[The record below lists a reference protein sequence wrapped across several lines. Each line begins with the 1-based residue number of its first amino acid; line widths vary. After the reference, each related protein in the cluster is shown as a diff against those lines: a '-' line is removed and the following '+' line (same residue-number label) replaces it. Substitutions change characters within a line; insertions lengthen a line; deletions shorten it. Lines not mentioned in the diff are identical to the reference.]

1 MPEEIAP
8 NVLSWASELDEL
20 TRAQAAVTA
29 RLPILAGHLALMPD
43 AHLGKGATI
52 GSVIPT
58 ESAVIPSA
66 VGVDIGCGMAAR
78 RLDLTQEGLPDGLDA
93 WISAMEATVPAGL
106 GRWHGEP
113 SARSPRVVRGAP
125 SPAEHSTTQERAV
138 AQLGTLGS
146 GNHFIELATDEDD
159 RVWILLHSGS
169 RGGGNKL
176 ATMHTKTARKLH
188 EGLGTRL
195 EDPELAWLQ
204 EGTPEFDAYIRDLR
218 WSQAYARENRR
229 LMLDSTHEALEAVLG
244 REVATADE
252 VNCHHNFTER
262 EEHGGRDVWVTRK
275 GAIRARVGDRGLIPG
290 AMGQRSYVVRGLG
303 NPASYESCAHGA
315 GRRMSRRQAR
325 KQLSIE
331 SFAEVMGVS
340 AWQHA
345 SARGVARRA
354 SLRLQADRRRHARP
368 GRPRRDRARAPRHRQ
383 LQGRGGRRRK
393 PLAGEGAG
401 QLRQALEVVARQE
414 HVDGRQ
420 RGRHPARQRLVPR

>member
-8 NVLSWASELDEL
+8 NVLSWASELDDL
-20 TRAQAAVTA
+20 TRDQAAKTA

-78 RLDLTQEGLPDGLDA
+78 QLDLTHDGLPDSLEP
-93 WISAMEATVPAGL
+93 WISEMAATVPAGL

-113 SARSPRVVRGAP
+113 SDAALEWF
-125 SPAEHSTTQERAV
+125 AEHPPPPTLDDERRAA

-146 GNHFIELATDEDD
+146 GNHFIELATDEDS
-159 RVWILLHSGS
+159 RIWILLHSGS
-169 RGGGNKL
+169 RGAGNKL

-188 EGLGTRL
+188 DGLGTRL

-218 WSQAYARENRR
+218 WSQAFARENRR
-229 LMLDSTHEALEAVLG
+229 LMLASTHRALETVLG
-244 REVATADE
+244 RDVATADE

-290 AMGQRSYVVRGLG
+290 AMGQRSYVIRGLG
-303 NPASYESCAHGA
+303 NDASYESCAHGA

-325 KQLSIE
+325 KQLTIE
-331 SFAEVMGVS
+331 SFSEAMGLA

-345 SARGVARRA
+345 SAQALLDEHPEAYKPIDVVMRD
-354 SLRLQADRRRHARP
+354 QAD
-368 GRPRRDRARAPRHRQ
+368 
-383 LQGRGGRRRK
+383 LV
-393 PLAGEGAG
+393 EI
-401 QLRQALEVVARQE
+401 E
-414 HVDGRQ
+414 HELHGIANYKGVEER
-420 RGRHPARQRLVPR
+420 

>member
-1 MPEEIAP
+1 MPEAIAP
-8 NVLSWASELDEL
+8 NVLSWASELDDL
-20 TRAQAAVTA
+20 TRSQAERTA
-29 RLPILAGHLALMPD
+29 RLPILTGHVALMPD

-78 RLDLTQEGLPDGLDA
+78 RIALTQDDLPDGLDP
-93 WISAMEATVPAGL
+93 WISAMETAVPAGL
-106 GRWHGEP
+106 GRWHREP
-113 SARSPRVVRGAP
+113 SGPARAWFTEHPPPPTLENP
-125 SPAEHSTTQERAV
+125 SRAA

-146 GNHFIELATDEDD
+146 GNHFIELAADEDD
-159 RVWILLHSGS
+159 RLWILLHSGS

-176 ATMHTKTARKLH
+176 ATMHSKVARRLH
-188 EGLGTRL
+188 EDLGSRL

-204 EGTPEFDAYIRDLR
+204 EGTPAFDAYLRDLR

-229 LMLDSTHEALEAVLG
+229 LMLESTHQALEGVLG
-244 REVATADE
+244 RQIATADE

-262 EEHGGRDVWVTRK
+262 ERHAGRAVWVTRK

-290 AMGQRSYVVRGLG
+290 AMGQRSFVVRGLG

-315 GRRMSRRQAR
+315 GRRLSRRQAR

-331 SFAEVMGVS
+331 SFAEAMGVA

-345 SARGVARRA
+345 SARALLDEHPSAYKPIEEVMRD
-354 SLRLQADRRRHARP
+354 QAD
-368 GRPRRDRARAPRHRQ
+368 
-383 LQGRGGRRRK
+383 LV
-393 PLAGEGAG
+393 EI
-401 QLRQALEVVARQE
+401 E
-414 HVDGRQ
+414 HELNGIANYKGVE
-420 RGRHPARQRLVPR
+420 

>member
-20 TRAQAAVTA
+20 TRAQAETTA

-78 RLDLTQEGLPDGLDA
+78 RLDVTQGSLPHGLGA
-93 WISAMEATVPAGL
+93 WISTMEATVPAGL
-106 GRWHGEP
+106 GHWHGEP
-113 SARSPRVVRGAP
+113 SEAALEWMASHPP
-125 SPAEHSTTQERAV
+125 PPTLEHPDRAA

-146 GNHFIELATDEDD
+146 GNHFIELAADEDS

-169 RGGGNKL
+169 RGGGKKL

-204 EGTPEFDAYIRDLR
+204 EGTPKFDAYIRDLR
-218 WSQAYARENRR
+218 WSQAYARANRR
-229 LMLDSTHEALEAVLG
+229 LMLESTHRALESVLR

-262 EEHGGRDVWVTRK
+262 ERHAGREVWVTRK

-303 NPASYESCAHGA
+303 NAAAYESCAHGA

-331 SFAEVMGVS
+331 SFPEAMGLA

-345 SARGVARRA
+345 SAKALLDEHPSAYKPIDVVMRD
-354 SLRLQADRRRHARP
+354 QADLVEIEHELHGIANYK
-368 GRPRRDRARAPRHRQ
+368 GV
-383 LQGRGGRRRK
+383 
-393 PLAGEGAG
+393 EG
-401 QLRQALEVVARQE
+401 
-414 HVDGRQ
+414 
-420 RGRHPARQRLVPR
+420 

>member
-20 TRAQAAVTA
+20 TRAQAETTA

-58 ESAVIPSA
+58 ASAVIPSA

-78 RLDLTQEGLPDGLDA
+78 RIDLTEDGLPESLDG

-106 GRWHGEP
+106 GHWYAEP
-113 SARSPRVVRGAP
+113 SDAALAWFASNPP
-125 SPAEHSTTQERAV
+125 PPTLEQPERAV

-146 GNHFIELATDEDD
+146 GNHFIELATDED
-159 RVWILLHSGS
+159 RRIWILLHSGS

-176 ATMHTKTARKLH
+176 ATMHTETARTLH

-218 WSQAYARENRR
+218 WSQAFARENRR
-229 LMLDSTHEALEAVLG
+229 LMLGSTHHALETVLG
-244 REVATADE
+244 RAVATADE

-262 EEHGGRDVWVTRK
+262 EEHGGREVWVTRK

-290 AMGQRSYVVRGLG
+290 AMGQRSYVIRGLG
-303 NPASYESCAHGA
+303 NEDSYSSCAHGA

-325 KQLSIE
+325 KQLTLE
-331 SFAEVMGVS
+331 SFAEVMGAA

-345 SARGVARRA
+345 SAQALLDEHPSAYKPIDVVMRDQADLVEIEHELRGVANYKGVETR
-354 SLRLQADRRRHARP
+354 
-368 GRPRRDRARAPRHRQ
+368 
-383 LQGRGGRRRK
+383 
-393 PLAGEGAG
+393 
-401 QLRQALEVVARQE
+401 
-414 HVDGRQ
+414 
-420 RGRHPARQRLVPR
+420 

>member
-1 MPEEIAP
+1 MVPDEIAP
-8 NVLSWASELDEL
+8 NVLSWASELDDL
-20 TRAQAAVTA
+20 TREQAAKTA

-78 RLDLTQEGLPDGLDA
+78 RLDLTQEDLPDTLEP
-93 WISAMEATVPAGL
+93 WVTEMERSVPAGL

-113 SARSPRVVRGAP
+113 SDGALAWFAANPPPPTLRDPRK
-125 SPAEHSTTQERAV
+125 SS

-146 GNHFIELATDEDD
+146 GNHFIELADDEDG
-159 RVWILLHSGS
+159 RIWILLHSGS
-169 RGGGNKL
+169 RGGGNEL
-176 ATMHTKTARKLH
+176 ATLHTKTARKLH

-204 EGTPEFDAYIRDLR
+204 EGTPAFDAYLRDLR
-218 WSQAYARENRR
+218 WSQAFARENRR
-229 LMLDSTHEALEAVLG
+229 LLLSSTHRALETVLG

-262 EEHGGRDVWVTRK
+262 ERHGDREVWVTRK

-303 NPASYESCAHGA
+303 NELAYASCAHGA

-325 KQLSIE
+325 KQLSLE
-331 SFAEVMGVS
+331 SFTEAMGLAV
-340 AWQHA
+340 WQHA
-345 SARGVARRA
+345 SAKELLDEHPSAYKPIDVVMRD
-354 SLRLQADRRRHARP
+354 QADLVEIEHELHGIANYK
-368 GRPRRDRARAPRHRQ
+368 GVERAPR
-383 LQGRGGRRRK
+383 
-393 PLAGEGAG
+393 
-401 QLRQALEVVARQE
+401 
-414 HVDGRQ
+414 
-420 RGRHPARQRLVPR
+420 

>member
-20 TRAQAAVTA
+20 TRAQAAETA
-29 RLPILAGHLALMPD
+29 KLPILAGHLALMPD

-78 RLDLTQEGLPDGLDA
+78 RLDLTQDGLPDGLEA
-93 WISAMEATVPAGL
+93 WVTQMEATVPAGL
-106 GRWHGEP
+106 GRWHGNASGEALEWFAANP
-113 SARSPRVVRGAP
+113 PPPTLDDPG
-125 SPAEHSTTQERAV
+125 RAA

-146 GNHFIELATDEDD
+146 GNHFIELATDEDS
-159 RVWILLHSGS
+159 RIWILLHSGS

-176 ATMHTKTARKLH
+176 ASLHTKTARRLH

-195 EDPELAWLQ
+195 QDPELAWLQ
-204 EGTPEFDAYIRDLR
+204 EGTKAFDAYIRDLR
-218 WSQAYARENRR
+218 WSQAFAAENRR
-229 LMLDSTHEALEAVLG
+229 LMLATTHRAVQAVLG

-262 EEHGGRDVWVTRK
+262 EEHGGRTLWVTRK

-290 AMGQRSYVVRGLG
+290 AMGQRSYVIRGLG
-303 NPASYESCAHGA
+303 NEASYASCSHGA

-325 KQLSIE
+325 KRLTLE
-331 SFAEVMGVS
+331 SFNEAMGV
-340 AWQHA
+340 AVWQHA
-345 SARGVARRA
+345 SARELLDEHPEAYKPIDVVMRD
-354 SLRLQADRRRHARP
+354 QADLVEIEHELHGIANYKGVERV
-368 GRPRRDRARAPRHRQ
+368 
-383 LQGRGGRRRK
+383 GGR
-393 PLAGEGAG
+393 
-401 QLRQALEVVARQE
+401 
-414 HVDGRQ
+414 
-420 RGRHPARQRLVPR
+420 

>member
-1 MPEEIAP
+1 MPTEIAP

-20 TRAQAAVTA
+20 TRAQAETTA

-78 RLDLTQEGLPDGLDA
+78 RIELTEDDLPDGLDA
-93 WISAMEATVPAGL
+93 WISAMDATVPAGL

-113 SARSPRVVRGAP
+113 SDPARTWF
-125 SPAEHSTTQERAV
+125 AENQPPPTLDDAERAA

-146 GNHFIELATDEDD
+146 GNHFIELAADEAN

-195 EDPELAWLQ
+195 DDPELAWLQ
-204 EGTPEFDAYIRDLR
+204 EGTPEFDGYIRDLR

-229 LMLDSTHEALEAVLG
+229 LMLASTHRALESVLR

-262 EEHGGRDVWVTRK
+262 ERHVGREVWVTRK

-325 KQLSIE
+325 KQLTIE
-331 SFAEVMGVS
+331 SFTEAMGLA

-345 SARGVARRA
+345 SAAALLDEHPSAYKPIDVVMRD
-354 SLRLQADRRRHARP
+354 QADLVEIEHELHAIANYK
-368 GRPRRDRARAPRHRQ
+368 G
-383 LQGRGGRRRK
+383 
-393 PLAGEGAG
+393 
-401 QLRQALEVVARQE
+401 VE
-414 HVDGRQ
+414 H
-420 RGRHPARQRLVPR
+420 

>member
-1 MPEEIAP
+1 MTSESRIPEEIAP

-20 TRAQAAVTA
+20 TRAQAEVTA

-78 RLDLTQEGLPDGLDA
+78 RLDLTQEDLPDGLDA
-93 WISAMEATVPAGL
+93 WISTMEAAVPAGL

-113 SARSPRVVRGAP
+113 SAAALEWF
-125 SPAEHSTTQERAV
+125 AENPPPPTLDDPGRAV
-138 AQLGTLGS
+138 VQLGTLGS
-146 GNHFIELATDEDD
+146 GNHFIELAMDEED

-204 EGTPEFDAYIRDLR
+204 EGTPEFDAYLRDLR
-218 WSQAYARENRR
+218 WSQAFARENRR
-229 LMLDSTHEALEAVLG
+229 LMLSSTHEALESVLG
-244 REVATADE
+244 REIATADE

-262 EEHGGRDVWVTRK
+262 EEHSGREVWVTRK

-290 AMGQRSYVVRGLG
+290 AMGQCSYVIRGLG
-303 NPASYESCAHGA
+303 NEASYTSCAHGA

-325 KQLSIE
+325 KQLTLE

-345 SARGVARRA
+345 SANELLDEHPSAYKPIDVVMRDQSDLVEIEHELHGIANYKGVEAIRG
-354 SLRLQADRRRHARP
+354 SRRR
-368 GRPRRDRARAPRHRQ
+368 Q
-383 LQGRGGRRRK
+383 
-393 PLAGEGAG
+393 
-401 QLRQALEVVARQE
+401 
-414 HVDGRQ
+414 
-420 RGRHPARQRLVPR
+420 

>member
-20 TRAQAAVTA
+20 TRAQAEVTA

-78 RLDLTQEGLPDGLDA
+78 QLDLKEDELPEGLSA

-113 SARSPRVVRGAP
+113 SDAARAWFVEHPAP
-125 SPAEHSTTQERAV
+125 PTLDKPGRAA

-146 GNHFIELATDEDD
+146 GNHFIELATDEDGT
-159 RVWILLHSGS
+159 VWILLHSGS

-176 ATMHTKTARKLH
+176 ATMYTKTAGKLH

-204 EGTPEFDAYIRDLR
+204 EGTPQFDAYIRDLR

-229 LMLDSTHEALEAVLG
+229 LMLESTHHALERVLG
-244 REVATADE
+244 REVSTADE

-262 EEHGGRDVWVTRK
+262 ERHAGREVWVTRK
-275 GAIRARVGDRGLIPG
+275 GAIRARIGDRGLIPG
-290 AMGQRSYVVRGLG
+290 AMGQRSYVIRGMG
-303 NPASYESCAHGA
+303 NEASYESCAHGA

-331 SFAEVMGVS
+331 SFAEAMGIS
-340 AWQHA
+340 AWQHT
-345 SARGVARRA
+345 SAQALLDEHPSAYKPIDVVMRD
-354 SLRLQADRRRHARP
+354 QAD
-368 GRPRRDRARAPRHRQ
+368 
-383 LQGRGGRRRK
+383 LV
-393 PLAGEGAG
+393 EI
-401 QLRQALEVVARQE
+401 E
-414 HVDGRQ
+414 HELHGIANYKGVE
-420 RGRHPARQRLVPR
+420 

>member
-1 MPEEIAP
+1 MPDEIAP

-20 TRAQAAVTA
+20 TREQAALTA

-78 RLDLTQEGLPDGLDA
+78 RLDLTQEGLPDTLEP
-93 WISAMEATVPAGL
+93 WIAEMESTVPAGL

-113 SARSPRVVRGAP
+113 SDDARSWFAKHVPP
-125 SPAEHSTTQERAV
+125 PTLDTPERAA

-159 RVWILLHSGS
+159 RIWILLHSGS
-169 RGGGNKL
+169 RGGGNRL
-176 ATMHTKTARKLH
+176 ATLHTKTARKLH
-188 EGLGTRL
+188 DGLGTRL

-218 WSQAYARENRR
+218 WSQAFARENRR
-229 LMLDSTHEALEAVLG
+229 LMLASTHRALEAVLG
-244 REVATADE
+244 RAIATADE

-262 EEHGGRDVWVTRK
+262 EEHEGRNIWVTRK

-290 AMGQRSYVVRGLG
+290 AMGQRSYVIRGLG
-303 NPASYESCAHGA
+303 NEASYTSCAHGA

-325 KQLSIE
+325 KQLTLE
-331 SFAEVMGVS
+331 SFTATMGTA

-345 SARGVARRA
+345 SAQALLDEHPSAYKPIDVVMRD
-354 SLRLQADRRRHARP
+354 QAD
-368 GRPRRDRARAPRHRQ
+368 
-383 LQGRGGRRRK
+383 LV
-393 PLAGEGAG
+393 EI
-401 QLRQALEVVARQE
+401 E
-414 HVDGRQ
+414 HELHGIANFKGVERVGKR
-420 RGRHPARQRLVPR
+420 

>member
-1 MPEEIAP
+1 MPERIAP

-20 TRAQAAVTA
+20 TREQAATTA

-78 RLDLTQEGLPDGLDA
+78 RLDLTQDGLPDTLEPWVTEMAD
-93 WISAMEATVPAGL
+93 TVPAGL

-113 SARSPRVVRGAP
+113 SDAALEWFAEYPPPPTLDDARKA
-125 SPAEHSTTQERAV
+125 A

-146 GNHFIELATDEDD
+146 GNHFIELATDEDS
-159 RVWILLHSGS
+159 RIWILLHSGS

-176 ATMHTKTARKLH
+176 ATLHTKAARKLH
-188 EGLGTRL
+188 DGLGTRL

-204 EGTPEFDAYIRDLR
+204 EGTQEFDAYIRDLR
-218 WSQAYARENRR
+218 WSQAFARENRR
-229 LMLDSTHEALEAVLG
+229 LLLASTHRALETVLG
-244 REVATADE
+244 REIEIADE

-262 EEHGGRDVWVTRK
+262 EEHGGRQVWVTRK

-290 AMGQRSYVVRGLG
+290 AMGQRSYVIRGLG
-303 NPASYESCAHGA
+303 NAESYESCAHGA

-325 KQLSIE
+325 KQLSLD
-331 SFAEVMGVS
+331 SFNEAMGLA

-345 SARGVARRA
+345 SAQALLDEHPEAYKPIDVVMRD
-354 SLRLQADRRRHARP
+354 QADLVEIEHELHGIANYKGVEAIRGSRRR
-368 GRPRRDRARAPRHRQ
+368 Q
-383 LQGRGGRRRK
+383 
-393 PLAGEGAG
+393 
-401 QLRQALEVVARQE
+401 
-414 HVDGRQ
+414 
-420 RGRHPARQRLVPR
+420 

>member
-20 TRAQAAVTA
+20 TRAQAEKTA

-78 RLDLTQEGLPDGLDA
+78 RLDLTQDDLPDGLDA
-93 WISAMEATVPAGL
+93 WISEMEATVPAGL
-106 GRWHGEP
+106 GRWHG
-113 SARSPRVVRGAP
+113 AP
-125 SPAEHSTTQERAV
+125 SDAALEWFAANPPPPTLDDERKA
-138 AQLGTLGS
+138 ASQLGTLGS
-146 GNHFIELATDEDD
+146 GNHFIELATDEDS
-159 RVWILLHSGS
+159 RIWILLHSGS

-218 WSQAYARENRR
+218 WSQAFARENRR
-229 LMLDSTHEALEAVLG
+229 LMLLSTHRALERVLG

-262 EEHGGRDVWVTRK
+262 EQHDGREVWVTRK

-290 AMGQRSYVVRGLG
+290 AMGQRSYVIRGLG
-303 NPASYESCAHGA
+303 NAAAYESCAHGA

-325 KQLSIE
+325 KQLSID
-331 SFAEVMGVS
+331 SFAEAMGVA

-345 SARGVARRA
+345 SAQALLDEHPSAYKPIDVVMRD
-354 SLRLQADRRRHARP
+354 QADLVEIEHELHGIANYKGVERR
-368 GRPRRDRARAPRHRQ
+368 
-383 LQGRGGRRRK
+383 
-393 PLAGEGAG
+393 
-401 QLRQALEVVARQE
+401 
-414 HVDGRQ
+414 
-420 RGRHPARQRLVPR
+420 